1 MARNGASFLSSAPGQ
16 ILVFLLVVGIL
27 WTGGALYLVYT
38 VSHPVREKNQLEPAD
53 LLLRAEDVAFRTSDG
68 VVLSGWLVKG
78 APRAPVIILCHDLGG
93 SRSTLLSSAV
103 SLNRA
108 GYPLLVFDFRGHGA
122 STGSGAT
129 LGMKETSDIL
139 AAIEFLKTRTDIDSS
154 RVGLWGIGMGAY
166 AGARAALDDSS
177 IVALALDSLYPDVA
191 TQLDRLG
198 RTGVPPAL
206 RFLMPALAMVYKPL
220 FSLRA
225 SGASLAG
232 SLVPLADR
240 NVLLIAAADPP
251 DRFREQKALYE
262 AIPEGPQGGKNF
274 LELKASVVTGLY
286 AEDKKAYDGAIVRFF
301 STHLPRSGGAK
312 PPAGNPI
319 QVLERYGQGRPI
331 ARR

>member
-1 MARNGASFLSSAPGQ
+1 MAKNGPSFLSSAPGQ
-16 ILVFLLVVGIL
+16 ILVLLLVAAIL
-27 WTGGALYLVYT
+27 WTGGALFLVYT
-38 VSHPVREKNQLEPAD
+38 VSHPARDSNQLDPAD
-53 LLLRAEDVAFRTSDG
+53 LLLRTEDVSFRASDD

-78 APRAPVIILCHDLGG
+78 TPRAPVIILCHDLGG

-129 LGMKETSDIL
+129 LGTKETRDIQ
-139 AAIEFLKTRTDIDSS
+139 AAIEFLKTRTDLDSS

-166 AGARAALDDSS
+166 AGALAALDDPS

-191 TQLDRLG
+191 THLDRLG
-198 RTGVPPAL
+198 RSSVPPAL
-206 RFLMPALAMVYKPL
+206 RFLMPALGMVYKPL
-220 FSLRA
+220 LSLRG

-232 SLVPLADR
+232 SLSRLADR
-240 NVLLIAAADPP
+240 SVLLIAAADPP
-251 DRFREQKALYE
+251 DRFREQQALYE
-262 AIPEGPQGGKNF
+262 AIPEGPRGGKNF

-301 STHLPRSGGAK
+301 TTNLPKSGGAK
-312 PPAGNPI
+312 APAGDPI
-319 QVLERYGQGRPI
+319 KVLEP
-331 ARR
+331 